1 MKTLA
6 RNIPNI
12 LSAYRLLTFPLLLW
26 LIWKGERNLFIVLL
40 SINLITDILDG
51 LIARTFKLSTE
62 FGAKLDSLADIT
74 THIAAFTAFF
84 VLERDFVMS
93 HLWAFVS
100 IFALW
105 MIPQIVCLLRFRHNP
120 HLHLYSNKI
129 AGYFQGIF
137 IFTYFN
143 WGNSDLYFYTMWT
156 VTILAFLEEL
166 VVVAAIPALRSN
178 VKGIYWMVKENGK
191 IA

>member
-26 LIWKGERNLFIVLL
+26 LIWKGDRNLFIVLL